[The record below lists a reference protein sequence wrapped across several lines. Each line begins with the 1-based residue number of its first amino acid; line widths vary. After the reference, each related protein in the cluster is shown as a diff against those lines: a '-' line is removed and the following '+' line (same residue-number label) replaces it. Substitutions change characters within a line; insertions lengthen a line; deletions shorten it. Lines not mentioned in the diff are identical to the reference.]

1 MRVTVGFAWLSG
13 DYTFD
18 NRLLTVPRRVS
29 REVLGVLQAGVGRL
43 RGVTGHRALP
53 VWGSA
58 VLVDEAVHG
67 LAGDGVL
74 REAREHGH
82 GHLRPAARGGV
93 GERERAV
100 CAEREMHGTDR
111 RESRHLRVQRRVE
124 ADRNPLPGIQNYRR
138 T

>member
-82 GHLRPAARGGV
+82 GHLRPAARGG
-93 GERERAV
+93 GGRARARGLRGAGDARNGQARV
-100 CAEREMHGTDR
+100 AASTRAAP
-111 RESRHLRVQRRVE
+111 SRGR
-124 ADRNPLPGIQNYRR
+124 
-138 T
+138 